1 MRRFVLSLL
10 AILAFAFGAEAQIS
24 ASEWLAQLR
33 SSLGSRYAWN
43 ISVATAGESYA
54 GYYMVEG
61 DAYYLKLGVMEVYS
75 DGKLRYEINNDR
87 KEVTEDRVNLKA
99 VDLLTNPTRAFNFV
113 DKEYA
118 ITIKERTALG
128 VVLKLVPKD
137 TTMDLSE
144 ITLELQKKGGAVL
157 PVKLKYS
164 YDDDSITIALTQ
176 LAMADKKLPRWSKE
190 RYRGY
195 DIVSFL

>member
-1 MRRFVLSLL
+1 MRRFILLLLSV
-10 AILAFAFGAEAQIS
+10 LAFVYGADAQIT

-33 SSLGSRYAWN
+33 SSLGARYAWG
-43 ISVATAGESYA
+43 ITVTTAGESYT
-54 GYYMVEG
+54 GHYMVEG
-61 DAYYLKLGVMEVYS
+61 DAYYLTLGVMEVYS

-99 VDLLTNPTRAFNFV
+99 VDLLTNPTRAFSFV
-113 DKEYA
+113 DKEYT

-137 TTMDLSE
+137 STMDLSE
-144 ITLELQKKGGAVL
+144 ISLELQKRGSAVL

-164 YDDDSITIALTQ
+164 YDDDNITIALTQ
-176 LAMADKKLPRWSKE
+176 LGVADKRLPRWNKE
-190 RYRGY
+190 AYRGY